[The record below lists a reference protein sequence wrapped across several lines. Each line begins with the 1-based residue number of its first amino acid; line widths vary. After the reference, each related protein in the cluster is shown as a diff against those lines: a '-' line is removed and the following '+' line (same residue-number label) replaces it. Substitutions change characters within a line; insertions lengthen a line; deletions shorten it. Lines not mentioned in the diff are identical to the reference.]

1 MNFNYQKAREL
12 MVENQLRPNK
22 INDLNILNLFKTVPK
37 EKFLPSSI
45 TKISYSDVDIKMLS
59 NRGYLKNLHLAQLI
73 KSAEIKK
80 NHKVLHLGALTGYF
94 TVLLSNLCSEVTAIE
109 SDNELCDL
117 FKEKI
122 NELEIQNIE
131 IINKDFIKG
140 YFEGAPYDRII
151 IDTPISVVDDSI
163 LNQLNENLGKL
174 IIIRKINVNL
184 CKAVSITKNKDSF
197 SEDYL
202 FDVFSEY
209 ELFKQQKGFEF

>member
-1 MNFNYQKAREL
+1 
-12 MVENQLRPNK
+12 V
-22 INDLNILNLFKTVPK
+22 
-37 EKFLPSSI
+37 
-45 TKISYSDVDIKMLS
+45 
-59 NRGYLKNLHLAQLI
+59 
-73 KSAEIKK
+73 
-80 NHKVLHLGALTGYF
+80 
-94 TVLLSNLCSEVTAIE
+94 
-109 SDNELCDL
+109 
-117 FKEKI
+117 
-122 NELEIQNIE
+122 
-131 IINKDFIKG
+131 
-140 YFEGAPYDRII
+140 EGAPYDRII